1 MPIFD
6 LFGKKEGPREGSI
19 YTIHTELHPFRLYA
33 HKQDFVELEVI
44 LKNVFEKELLTSL
57 VVVVPKGLGFEQSA
71 LSHQREI
78 RIGQLGA
85 GEEKHFKIPVWAS
98 QRTEKGTYV
107 LRVFAISHYHDYA
120 YVLNEARK
128 DVRLRVE

>member
-6 LFGKKEGPREGSI
+6 LFGKKEGPVEGRL

-33 HKQDFVELEVI
+33 HKSDFVELEIV

-57 VVVVPKGLGFEQSA
+57 VVVVPPGIGFDQSI
-71 LSHQREI
+71 LSRQREI
-78 RIGQLGA
+78 RIGQLA
-85 GEEKHFKIPVWAS
+85 PNEEKHFKIPVWAS
-98 QRTEKGTYV
+98 QRTEKGNY
-107 LRVFAISHYHDYA
+107 LIRVFAISHYHDYA